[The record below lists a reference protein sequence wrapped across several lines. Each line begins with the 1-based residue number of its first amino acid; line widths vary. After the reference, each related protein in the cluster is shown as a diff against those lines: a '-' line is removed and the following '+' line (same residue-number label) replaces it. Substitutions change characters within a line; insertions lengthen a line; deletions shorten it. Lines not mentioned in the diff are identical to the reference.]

1 MVKKGIWVTETINI
15 YEYYNKVFSEYPPDK
30 VVGIAIRTDADG
42 TNSRAIADYD
52 DIIALKSCQGKCE

>member
-1 MVKKGIWVTETINI
+1 
-15 YEYYNKVFSEYPPDK
+15 VFGEYPPDK

-52 DIIALKSCQGKCE
+52 DIIAMKSCQGKCE